1 MRHLFGPLRHLNFW
15 ETAAFE
21 TNGGGGG
28 GSGGGGG
35 GGGGGSSGQNTMT
48 NQDRINEIYA
58 SSDDPWGE
66 HGAELNDLVSDRGG
80 TYGGDSGG
88 GGGDSSPEGTSAADA
103 YQQYADTMIA
113 GGGGTNLSGTGSSA
127 YEVSQALAGRDDPVV
142 ETGPSGYVSLDAMA
156 NTAVQSDPAT
166 SDLNVAPVVDYSDI
180 DLGGLPLLP
189 QEIPVEY
196 KDTTSGI
203 EKVVDFYSPPAIGY
217 DLRDPN
223 EPEVM
228 MQDGK
233 PFSGIASGNLYASGQ
248 PVGAVS
254 MDDIASLGEL
264 ELPDLSLALPTVS
277 AIEPV
282 QTGLEAFEEQQ
293 YEAGSP
299 TTVPDFMVDMDPFDV
314 ETVQQLA
321 DQYYD
326 GGSEPMSVAEQVAFQ
341 YDPAVNLDT
350 LDAERELASSVAD
363 VSAPDP
369 LAPTGSTTK
378 IVSPGGVGPGQTV
391 DFDRLIEI
399 GDQQYYDI
407 YSPPLSDDDMGLPD
421 ISVDEAMLDPLGLA
435 TGGDDDPYSA
445 TLADDVV
452 GDVGNVVISASVPD
466 VDIPSNKNVI
476 DAVVA
481 GVLTGTPVEGF
492 DILTSNIGM
501 PKEGLLGDLNNLFG
515 SLGGQIILNSLIPG
529 AGLVTGFAS
538 MVDPQKRQR
547 IADMLSGYSGQAVY
561 NSKGELIGA
570 VDKMTGEYVGYPS
583 NEGGYIRTDD
593 GQLIK
598 SGVDVPKYADPFVGG
613 ESDDGCP
620 AGYEFDATIGQCVPI
635 GSASSEE
642 EPKISIGEVERP
654 VVTTPR
660 PPRPPSE
667 PVEGMTIRA
676 PKQFN
681 VGGPVTPNIDRF
693 LGSLRG

>member
-1 MRHLFGPLRHLNFW
+1 MRTLLDYVGLNPLRPLV
-15 ETAAFE
+15 AF
-21 TNGGGGG
+21 GGSD
-28 GSGGGGG
+28 SGGGGG
-35 GGGGGSSGQNTMT
+35 GGGGG
-48 NQDRINEIYA
+48 
-58 SSDDPWGE
+58 
-66 HGAELNDLVSDRGG
+66 
-80 TYGGDSGG
+80 DSRPAAAKAL
-88 GGGDSSPEGTSAADA
+88 DEPTGTSAADA

-113 GGGGTNLSGTGSSA
+113 GGGGTNLSGSNALS
-127 YEVSQALAGRDDPVV
+127 YEEMEALAGSDRDPTPAPVPVAQPVV
-142 ETGPSGYVSLDAMA
+142 S
-156 NTAVQSDPAT
+156 AT
-166 SDLNVAPVVDYSDI
+166 SDLNVAPVVDYSDV

-196 KDTTSGI
+196 EDTASGI
-203 EKVVDFYSPPAIGY
+203 EKVIDFYSPPAF
-217 DLRDPN
+217 DLTDPN
-223 EPEVM
+223 EPLV
-228 MQDGK
+228 QDGK
-233 PFSGIASGNLYASGQ
+233 PYSGIAYGEVYESGQ

-254 MDDIASLGEL
+254 MDNIAGLGEL
-264 ELPDLSLALPTVS
+264 ELPDLSLTPATATADLEVGPSLALPTVS

-282 QTGLEAFEEQQ
+282 QTGLEEFEEQQ

-314 ETVQQLA
+314 ETVQKLS
-321 DQYYD
+321 DIYYE
-326 GGSEPMSVAEQVAFQ
+326 GGSDPLSVAEQVAFQ

-363 VSAPDP
+363 LSAPDP

-391 DFDRLIEI
+391 DFNRLIEA
-399 GDQQYYDI
+399 GGQQDYDI

-445 TLADDVV
+445 VLADDVV
-452 GDVGNVVISASVPD
+452 GEVVDSAPVPD
-466 VDIPSNKNVI
+466 IELPDNKEIINK
-476 DAVVA
+476 VVA

-492 DILTSNIGM
+492 DVLTSKVGM
-501 PKEGLLGDLNNLFG
+501 PRTGIQGVINDILGSFALFSGLASGD
-515 SLGGQIILNSLIPG
+515 P
-529 AGLVTGFAS
+529 A
-538 MVDPQKRQR
+538 KRQE
-547 IADMLSGYSGQAVY
+547 IADMLSSGSGRAVY
-561 NSKGELIGA
+561 NSSGELIGA
-570 VDKMTGEYVGYPS
+570 VDNATGEYVGYPS

-593 GQLIK
+593 GQLIR
-598 SGVDVPKYADPFVGG
+598 SGVDVPEYPDPFVGG

-635 GSASSEE
+635 VAAEE
-642 EPKISIGEVERP
+642 EPKISLGEVERP
-654 VVTTPR
+654 VVTTPS